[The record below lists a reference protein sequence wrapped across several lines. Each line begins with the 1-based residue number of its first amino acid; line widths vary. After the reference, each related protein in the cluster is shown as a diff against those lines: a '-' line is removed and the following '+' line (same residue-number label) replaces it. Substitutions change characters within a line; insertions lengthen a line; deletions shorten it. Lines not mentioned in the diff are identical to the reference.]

1 VEEAKNN
8 DFFLSYAG
16 IKLRKVRSHVQIT
29 VRIFT
34 IFGEQFFMKLTALRF
49 CLGLATIF
57 YAGNALAADPA
68 FKVFGTS
75 VSMDEV
81 AKEKQGDFYEIEK
94 KKYEL
99 IESMAYEKFLEK
111 YWEKKASDQKST
123 VAEARRVY
131 MEKNTKISDSEVK
144 QMVEKYKD
152 NPQFAKFSKDEQQKQ
167 VREFLRDRAS
177 RNLEMDIIKQGRKSG
192 DLVIAFPEPKEPVF
206 AISLTDADQT
216 RYGPGI
222 DDIKPIVCDKKSC
235 PITIVEYSEFQC
247 PFCSKAMPAVKKIL
261 TEYRGKISWTVRDFP
276 LSFHDRA
283 RPAAVAAHCAGDQGK
298 YWGMYQAMFDNQTE
312 LQDEHL
318 KKYALK
324 LVPNKAK
331 WEECFKNASAKYP
344 IIDANMESGMKV
356 GVTGTPAFFINGRRL
371 SGALPYEEFKRVID
385 EELSRR
391 KKS

>member
-1 VEEAKNN
+1 
-8 DFFLSYAG
+8 
-16 IKLRKVRSHVQIT
+16 
-29 VRIFT
+29 
-34 IFGEQFFMKLTALRF
+34 MKLTALR
-49 CLGLATIF
+49 CLVGLTAIVFTGLAQ
-57 YAGNALAADPA
+57 AAEPA
-68 FKVFGTS
+68 FKVFGTT
-75 VSMDEV
+75 VTMDEV
-81 AKEKQGDFYEIEK
+81 AKEKQGDFYEIDK

-99 IESMAYEKFLEK
+99 IESMAFEKYLEKF
-111 YWEKKASDQKST
+111 WEKKAADQKTT
-123 VAEARRVY
+123 VSEARRVY
-131 MEKNTKISDSEVK
+131 MEKNAKVSESEVR
-144 QMVEKYKD
+144 QMVDKYKD

-177 RNLEMDIIKQGRKSG
+177 RNIEMDIIKQGKKSG
-192 DLVIAFPEPKEPVF
+192 DLAISFPEPKEPVF
-206 AISLTDADQT
+206 AIVLKDTDQT
-216 RYGPGI
+216 RYGPGM
-222 DDIKPIVCDKKSC
+222 DDIKPLGCERKAC

-247 PFCSKAMPAVKKIL
+247 PFCSKVMPAIKRIL

-324 LVPNKAK
+324 LVPNKPK
-331 WEECFKNASAKYP
+331 WEECFKNASAKYAL
-344 IIDANMESGMKV
+344 IDANMESGMKV
-356 GVTGTPAFFINGRRL
+356 GVSGTPAFFINGRRL

-385 EELSRR
+385 DELSRR